1 MLRHGRA
8 SVKIMFP
15 SPNLLAPL
23 PCNVGAGVTDA
34 GSDAPAT
41 TTVVTIPAGPVWT
54 TVYNEFPAPPV
65 APGCSLRAVIVI
77 DPDGPATT
85 VVYTLFSMEPLK
97 DTPALALTAVMVDEP
112 DGPAITVVYTLKLPV
127 PPAAGCTG
135 VPVMMTDDVPEGP
148 VVTIV
153 YTLLGCVGEAWVAE
167 ALSCDG
173 TEVDLCAGAAGLD
186 CDDLGAEGVVEEPES
201 SYDVAV
207 FVTKRTVSACSAGA
221 GYWHGEQVCKAP

>member
-23 PCNVGAGVTDA
+23 PCNVGAGVADA
-34 GSDAPAT
+34 GSGAPAT

-54 TVYNEFPAPPV
+54 TVYSEFPAPPV

-77 DPDGPATT
+77 GPDGPATT
-85 VVYTLFSMEPLK
+85 VVYTLFSMGPLK

-112 DGPAITVVYTLKLPV
+112 DSPAITVVYTLKLPV
-127 PPAAGCTG
+127 PPAVSCTG
-135 VPVMMTDDVPEGP
+135 VPVMTTDDVPEGP

-153 YTLLGCVGEAWVAE
+153 YTLLG
-167 ALSCDG
+167 
-173 TEVDLCAGAAGLD
+173 TEVDPCAGAAGLEEDGDCD
-186 CDDLGAEGVVEEPES
+186 CDDLGAEGMVEEPES
-201 SYDVAV
+201 SYDITV
-207 FVTKRTVSACSAGA
+207 FVTKRAVSACSAGA
-221 GYWHGEQVCKAP
+221 GYGHGEQVCKAP